1 MARRLIWVGSCKKDF
16 LAFPEGVRR
25 EISFALHLAQKG
37 EKAGNVKPFKAFSGA
52 SVLEIVEHSA
62 GGTYRFVYAVRFQT
76 GIYALHAFQKK
87 SPTGIG
93 IPRQHFEMIKRRL
106 QEATDIDARENRD
119 LSE

>member
-37 EKAGNVKPFKAFSGA
+37 EKAENVKPFKAFSGA
-52 SVLEIVEHSA
+52 SVLEIVERGSS
-62 GGTYRFVYAVRFQT
+62 GTYRFVYAVRFQT

-87 SPTGIG
+87 SPSGVG
-93 IPRQHFEMIKRRL
+93 IPRQHFEMIERRL
-106 QEATDIDARENRD
+106 KEATDIDARENRGS
-119 LSE
+119 SE